1 MKIHQSLFQYLLC
14 WQNHVQYIIVTDG
27 WGDPIPW
34 SFWSVFSHWKI
45 LNDCPAEQE
54 TAGMMLIIT
63 TPFPK
68 FQPALWPKKIGSGNK
83 IFGYIQTEIT
93 YTIFFSQIWS
103 SLQSTL
109 KTICE
114 FWEYFA
120 NIDLQ
125 SFLFKFNFVSLIH
138 HFIIKSQ
145 SLNLRHSCPKIYNF
159 LQKVGAVTWAWV
171 LLNYYQTLQSIIF
184 YFNIF
189 SFYK

>member
-14 WQNHVQYIIVTDG
+14 WHNHVQYIIVTDG

-34 SFWSVFSHWKI
+34 WFWSVFSHWKI

-93 YTIFFSQIWS
+93 CTIFFRKFDHRYRAH
-103 SLQSTL
+103 L
-109 KTICE
+109 KP
-114 FWEYFA
+114 FA
-120 NIDLQ
+120 NFENILRI
-125 SFLFKFNFVSLIH
+125 SIYRAFYLNSILFH
-138 HFIIKSQ
+138 WFIIS
-145 SLNLRHSCPKIYNF
+145 SSNHR
-159 LQKVGAVTWAWV
+159 V
-171 LLNYYQTLQSIIF
+171 
-184 YFNIF
+184 
-189 SFYK
+189 